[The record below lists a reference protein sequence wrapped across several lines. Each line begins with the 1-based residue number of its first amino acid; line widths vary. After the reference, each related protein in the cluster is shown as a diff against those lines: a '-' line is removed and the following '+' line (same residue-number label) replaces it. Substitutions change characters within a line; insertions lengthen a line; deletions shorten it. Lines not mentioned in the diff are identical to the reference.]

1 MTLVRLGYVAM
12 STHVPNCSPSQTMT
26 FAQFSKIKDQE
37 AGLRKLERIASS
49 NLNNCRRLLIHNVA
63 YDIHF
68 FRLTSKI
75 IPLANH
81 PELPVWD
88 YMSPLTEELEKIKKL
103 SSGTFRYEGRLSS

>member
-37 AGLRKLERIASS
+37 AAIRKLERIATS
-49 NLNNCRRLLIHNVA
+49 NLHNCRRLLIHNA
-63 YDIHF
+63 AHDIHF

-75 IPLANH
+75 IPLVNH

-88 YMSPLTEELEKIKKL
+88 YF
-103 SSGTFRYEGRLSS
+103 SSFRG

>member
-1 MTLVRLGYVAM
+1 MTFVRLGYVAM

-63 YDIHF
+63 HDIHF

-88 YMSPLTEELEKIKKL
+88 YLSPLTEELDKIKHL
-103 SSGTFRYEGRLSS
+103 SSRTFGYEGRLSS